1 MSFDIAQNE
10 DIAVAFVE
18 TTDGYSCFNE
28 RWTDPFNHTE
38 GEAYLRDL
46 AKIVILGSKRERD
59 DSSRARIHLTFAS
72 SDCDQVQEQV
82 IDDRASASTASL
94 GQRFNL
100 ALTGKT
106 DTDNL
111 MKS

>member
-1 MSFDIAQNE
+1 M
-10 DIAVAFVE
+10 AFVE
-18 TTDGYSCFNE
+18 AIDGYSCSKE
-28 RWTDPFNHTE
+28 RSTDRFDHTE
-38 GEAYLRDL
+38 AGAYLRDL
-46 AKIVILGSKRERD
+46 AKVVIPGSKRERD
-59 DSSRARIHLTFAS
+59 DSSRARNYLTFAS

-106 DTDNL
+106 DSDKL
-111 MKS
+111 MKP